1 MTLSLLST
9 GVVNIKYNFASQDA
23 KAPFEVPTDIVNPN
37 KESLSSLPL
46 SDFVKVNDPDKDTS
60 ITVRNSKATDV
71 YTLKSMILGQ
81 YYNQIDSIAHT
92 AESSKGIMGLF
103 GR

>member
-1 MTLSLLST
+1 
-9 GVVNIKYNFASQDA
+9 
-23 KAPFEVPTDIVNPN
+23 VNPN

-71 YTLKSMILGQ
+71 YTLKSMILG
-81 YYNQIDSIAHT
+81 
-92 AESSKGIMGLF
+92 
-103 GR
+103 